1 MEELQI
7 GQKVNNRYQ
16 LKEYKGSG
24 SFGEVWLAYD
34 EYLNIDVAIKIYI
47 SLDNRGLEEFK
58 TEYKNAY
65 GLTHP
70 YLLAAMHFD
79 VWEQRPFLVMKY
91 CPNGS
96 AGSIIGKAS
105 EQKIWKFIHDVAA
118 GLHFLHTQK
127 PDPIVHQDIK
137 PDNVL
142 IDEQGDFLITDFG
155 ISKKIRATM
164 RKQSKRDATAGAAA
178 YMGPERFSKDPMPM
192 TESDVWSLGASIHEL
207 ATGELPFCGMGGGLL
222 NNGAEMPELGGK
234 WSENLNF
241 VMQSCL
247 AKETKERPDAQQ
259 LADYAEAML
268 QSGKPE
274 CIWRKN
280 GTTGKNGITGKPVTT
295 ENSVTTEKPGRKKS
309 KRTTAWASIALL
321 LILIAAWGLLHIR
334 KTDSAATDTKAIS
347 AREHYMKEAETAWST
362 AQSCMGAAEGNIDEN
377 IANIYWNA
385 LSNLQAVDS
394 IDNAHAGEPGWEA
407 ENIGKYDIPGIRNNL
422 WQYYQI
428 QCTRL
433 QHEGNK
439 GIIFHFYKEKIDRLE
454 SMKFHFETSPKQN

>member
-1 MEELQI
+1 MKDPEI
-7 GQKVNNRYQ
+7 RQKVNNRYL
-16 LKEYKGSG
+16 LKAYKGSG

-58 TEYKNAY
+58 TEYKNTY

-70 YLLAAMHFD
+70 HLLAATHFD

-96 AGSIIGKAS
+96 AGSIIDKAS
-105 EQKIWKFIHDVAA
+105 EQEIWKFIHDVAA

-127 PDPIVHQDIK
+127 PAPIVHQDIK

-164 RKQSKRDATAGAAA
+164 RKQSKRDVTAGAAA
-178 YMGPERFSKDPMPM
+178 YMAPERFSKDPMPM
-192 TESDVWSLGASIHEL
+192 TESDIWSLGASIHEL

-222 NNGAEMPELGGK
+222 NNGAEMPELNEK
-234 WSENLNF
+234 WSRNLNF
-241 VMQSCL
+241 AMQSCL
-247 AKETKERPDAQQ
+247 SKEAKERPDAQQ
-259 LADYAEAML
+259 LTDYAESIL
-268 QSGKPE
+268 QGEKMKFTWERTVIVPS
-274 CIWRKN
+274 
-280 GTTGKNGITGKPVTT
+280 PVI
-295 ENSVTTEKPGRKKS
+295 TEKPQRGKNERI
-309 KRTTAWASIALL
+309 TVWAGIALL
-321 LILIAAWGLLHIR
+321 LIIIAAWSLLH
-334 KTDSAATDTKAIS
+334 TPDADNPATDTKALS
-347 AREHYMKEAETAWST
+347 VREHYMKEAETAWST
-362 AQSCMGAAEGNIDEN
+362 AQSCMGAAEGDIDGN
-377 IANIYWNA
+377 IANIYWSA

-394 IDNAHAGEPGWEA
+394 IDNVHAGEPGWKA
-407 ENIGKYDIPGIRNNL
+407 EDIGKYDIPGIRNNL
-422 WQYYQI
+422 WQYYQV

-433 QHEGNK
+433 QHEENK
-439 GIIFHFYKEKIDRLE
+439 GTIFQSYKEKIIRLE